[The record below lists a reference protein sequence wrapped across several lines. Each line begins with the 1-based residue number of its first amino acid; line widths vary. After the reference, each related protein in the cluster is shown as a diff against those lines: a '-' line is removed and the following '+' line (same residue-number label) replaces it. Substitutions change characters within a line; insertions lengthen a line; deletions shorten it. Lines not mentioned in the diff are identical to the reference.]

1 MSLEKYQ
8 VALDLKA
15 KKMRLKRDR
24 QQERR
29 LVWQQRFSSW
39 LFILI
44 FLILG
49 NLCGIFIG
57 INAADAVGCKQKNY
71 LCSLL
76 RVRKLKVKFFD
87 SENNQEARRS
97 VAEVPSVEQTAESEG
112 RFLRGYLPIWQ
123 RRSPNHQNQPKV
135 KKCCLW
141 HD

>member
-15 KKMRLKRDR
+15 KKMSLERDR
-24 QQERR
+24 KQEKR
-29 LVWQQRFSSW
+29 LMWQQRFSSW

-57 INAADAVGCKQKNY
+57 INASDAVGCKPENY

-76 RVRKLKVKFFD
+76 RVRKLKVEF
-87 SENNQEARRS
+87 SSNLH
-97 VAEVPSVEQTAESEG
+97 
-112 RFLRGYLPIWQ
+112 FL
-123 RRSPNHQNQPKV
+123 N
-135 KKCCLW
+135 
-141 HD
+141 